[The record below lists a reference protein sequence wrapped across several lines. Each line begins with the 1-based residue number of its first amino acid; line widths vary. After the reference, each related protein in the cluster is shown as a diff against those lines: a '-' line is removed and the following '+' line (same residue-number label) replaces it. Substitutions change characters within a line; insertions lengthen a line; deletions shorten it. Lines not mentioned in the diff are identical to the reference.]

1 MGNNTLIKGA
11 ATSSKNFVDVSQA
24 FEQGV
29 QEFRSSN
36 PQRTGNSIP
45 KTVRDNDRYQEIV
58 NQHMNKMKTDIDLT
72 SFSNAENKSIR
83 NFLLAE
89 RSRYAE
95 AAKQIAKIEDRTSDE
110 YMSLQDTMNG
120 VNNSFVNLSS
130 QLQSYKK
137 SKVEYAEDQLNNSL
151 SKGMDPEQ
159 NRQAMIMY
167 GFYDADGDKKS
178 DANYDAPFKILEN
191 GKLGFD
197 IDGKLIDYNEM
208 PAPIYK
214 DYKVVN
220 SILKKNEA
228 VYKSG
233 QPLTQTEVDMYRLE
247 LEEALQDPNT
257 LKSIVYDF
265 DSELAMRDIGN
276 TWDSSK
282 NQDGSVEKIRSM
294 VVDRLLNARIDVA
307 KEGAAEK
314 ERKKAASLASRNKG
328 DGGSNSGSGTSLY
341 APEYKGADGN
351 MYTYKIDEAGK
362 AIGPPFISTNT
373 ENKQEAPKEVSTNP
387 AIEQRKSLFDKLFGS
402 K

>member
-95 AAKQIAKIEDRTSDE
+95 AAKEIAKIEDRSSDE
-110 YMSLQDTMNG
+110 YMSLVDTMNG
-120 VNNSFVNLSS
+120 VNNSFVNLAS

>member
-95 AAKQIAKIEDRTSDE
+95 AAKEIAKIEDRTSDE

-214 DYKVVN
+214 DYKVAN

-314 ERKKAASLASRNKG
+314 ERKKAASLASRNKK